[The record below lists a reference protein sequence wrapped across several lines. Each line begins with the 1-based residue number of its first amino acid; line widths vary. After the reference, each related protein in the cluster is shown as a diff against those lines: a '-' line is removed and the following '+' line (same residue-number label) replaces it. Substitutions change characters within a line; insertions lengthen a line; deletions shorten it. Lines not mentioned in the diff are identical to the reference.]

1 MGGRGGRKASRGREL
16 PSKWGNDM
24 SVKKILMSFIRRWRA
39 CALVLFLWASIAIVA
54 QAAAFEVLQQ
64 PALLTGKAS
73 RAVLLGLAR
82 AGERLVA
89 VGERGIVLLSDDS
102 GKSWRQ
108 ASVPVSVSLTM
119 VQFVDAEHGW
129 AVGHLGV
136 VLHSEDGGET
146 WHKQLDGEGAAKL
159 ALEAAQRNIDQP
171 GGSAG
176 NLEQARHL
184 LSDGPD
190 KPFLDLYFSDR
201 LHGYVVGAYNQIYL
215 TDDGGQNWQP
225 WMQHVDNPLGLNL
238 YGIRALGN
246 DLLLVG
252 ERGLLLR
259 STDAGHSFQTLKSP
273 YEGSFFGLLGTSKG
287 ALIAYGLRGNAWW
300 SDDRG
305 SSWRRLDTG
314 VDSTL
319 AAAIEL
325 RDGSLL
331 MVSQSGELLY
341 SHDQGCSFDK
351 RQSRSGSTIAAVQQ
365 AADGSLVSV
374 GLSGVAVD
382 QDSRASGK
390 P

>member
-1 MGGRGGRKASRGREL
+1 MNVERIFARIG
-16 PSKWGNDM
+16 
-24 SVKKILMSFIRRWRA
+24 RRWGP
-39 CALVLFLWASIAIVA
+39 CALLLYLWASMSTAA
-54 QAAAFEVLQQ
+54 QAATFAVLQQ
-64 PALLTGKAS
+64 PALPTTKAP

-108 ASVPVSVSLTM
+108 ASVPVNVSLTA
-119 VQFVDAEHGW
+119 VQFVDARQGW

-146 WHKQLDGEGAAKL
+146 WHKQLDGEAAAAL
-159 ALEAAQRNIDQP
+159 AVQAAQRDAEQP
-171 GGSAG
+171 RGAS

-184 LSDGPD
+184 LGDGPD

-201 LHGYVVGAYNQIYL
+201 LHGYVVGAYNQIYR
-215 TDDGGQNWQP
+215 TDDGGRSWQP
-225 WMQHVDNPLGLNL
+225 WMWHVDNPQGLNF
-238 YGIRALGN
+238 YGIRAAGN

-259 STDAGHSFQTLKSP
+259 SSDAGDSFQALKSP
-273 YEGSFFGLLGTSKG
+273 YEGSFFGLLGTREG

-300 SDDRG
+300 SDNRG
-305 SSWRRLDTG
+305 NSWRRLDTG
-314 VDSTL
+314 VESTL
-319 AAAIEL
+319 ASAIEL

-331 MVSQSGELLY
+331 LASQSGELLL
-341 SHDQGCSFDK
+341 SHDQGRSFDK
-351 RQSRSGSTIAAVQQ
+351 RQSRDGATVAAVQQ
-365 AADGSLVSV
+365 AADGSLASV
-374 GLSGVAVD
+374 GLTGVAAD